1 MKERLV
7 FSLFFFFAFPAIY
20 FYQYGLLDIFLYFG
34 TMLLY
39 FCSQI
44 LPALFWELLQLG
56 SHIFLTCFILLVFLS
71 TTACFILYFPCPSFR
86 SSHFVKEPW
95 FFLLENVLE
104 FKIWAHWACSLLL
117 GRNFKNVLKFFFF
130 LAVLGLSCHMW
141 HIVPRLGIEP
151 RPPALDAQGLNHWT
165 TKKVPR
171 NIYIL
176 KLWLF

>member
-141 HIVPRLGIEP
+141 HIVPRLGIDP